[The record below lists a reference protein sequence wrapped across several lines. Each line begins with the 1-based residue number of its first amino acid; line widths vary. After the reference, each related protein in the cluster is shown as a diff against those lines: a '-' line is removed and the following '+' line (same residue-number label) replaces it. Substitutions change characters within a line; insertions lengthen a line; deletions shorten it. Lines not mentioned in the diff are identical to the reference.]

1 MFFAIKVAAIGIE
14 WYTLP
19 LTEVTVLAPTAEQPM
34 VVSFLYLL
42 GYI

>member
-14 WYTLP
+14 WYKLP
-19 LTEVTVLAPTAEQPM
+19 LTEVTVLAPIAEQPM

-42 GYI
+42 SYL